1 MVSAIVIE
9 RGHRAVVPGR
19 PMPRRVWTQPAA
31 SKGQLSA
38 LLLEVVVVVAVVM
51 FGLRRRWTREA
62 ADGWQTV
69 STRGFAVE
77 LRGLDR

>member
-38 LLLEVVVVVAVVM
+38 LLLEVVVVAVVM